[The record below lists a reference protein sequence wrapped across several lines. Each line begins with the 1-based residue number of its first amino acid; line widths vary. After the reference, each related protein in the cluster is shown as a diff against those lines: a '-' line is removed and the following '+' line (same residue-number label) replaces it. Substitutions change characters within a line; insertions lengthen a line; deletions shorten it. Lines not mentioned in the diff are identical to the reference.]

1 MHTRSAIKRARMMS
15 ILFVM
20 LVTTLLLTGTMAQAQ
35 EDKEISAIHEL
46 ANTLERVKE
55 AGSALEKAEARGD
68 EQAIKRARTHHR
80 MAQREM
86 EQNLAYLAGVKPE
99 DVAAMR
105 GAGMGWGQI
114 AQELGLHPG
123 VLGLGHYQK
132 GTSSRFGPGSKGVG
146 LGRGHGSGRGGGGHG
161 GGHGGGGGHR

>member
-1 MHTRSAIKRARMMS
+1 MMRV
-15 ILFVM
+15 LFVV

-35 EDKEISAIHEL
+35 EDKEVSAIHEL
-46 ANTLERVKE
+46 ANAFERVKE
-55 AGSALEKAEARGD
+55 AASAMEKAEARGD
-68 EQAIKRARTHHR
+68 EQAIERARTHHR
-80 MAQREM
+80 MAQQEM
-86 EQNLAYLAGVKPE
+86 EQNLANLARVEPE

-132 GTSSRFGPGSKGVG
+132 GTPSQFGSGGKGVG

-161 GGHGGGGGHR
+161 GGRGGGGGHK